1 MSLYNDDLSLN
12 DDLKLSYNR
21 SSRHKL
27 LDLSPIVN
35 NDVWRIVLWLLI
47 TKKLYVTG
55 HTLIKRKRKS
65 LSKDSVSPTSTERYR
80 RYTDIMIGNPIK
92 IITL

>member
-35 NDVWRIVLWLLI
+35 NDVWQF
-47 TKKLYVTG
+47 Y
-55 HTLIKRKRKS
+55 
-65 LSKDSVSPTSTERYR
+65 DY
-80 RYTDIMIGNPIK
+80 
-92 IITL
+92 